1 MNGKEKQQTISIVI
15 LTWNSE
21 SFVDTCLE
29 SLCWQTRGDFELI
42 IVDNASQDKT
52 LERVEQSPF
61 RRVVSKVIANSEN
74 HGCAGGNNIGWR
86 AASGEIVVF
95 LNPDTFVEPRWLEEL
110 AGALEREPQAAIAG
124 CKIYYPNTHTLQH
137 AGGVIHPNG
146 MTTHRGNG
154 EEDCGQFDEICAMDY
169 VTGAAIAVR
178 RDFLEAAGGFDE
190 EYFPAYFEE
199 SDLCYR
205 ARRAGFKVL
214 YVPKAALYH
223 YESPGV
229 VKFSPRF
236 YELYY
241 RMRMRF
247 VLKNYS
253 WVEMFTKFLP
263 FELRWMLKEPQA
275 RGFRLMQLRA
285 LGQNLRWLFARRR
298 NP

>member
-1 MNGKEKQQTISIVI
+1 MNGKEKHQSVSIVI

-29 SLCWQTRGDFELI
+29 SISWQTRGDYELV
-42 IVDNASQDKT
+42 IVDNASRDKT
-52 LERVEQSPF
+52 LERVELSPF
-61 RRVVSKVIANSEN
+61 GRIVSKVIANKEN
-74 HGCAGGNNIGWR
+74 IGYAGGNNVGWR
-86 AASGEIVVF
+86 AASGKIIIF
-95 LNPDTFVEPRWLEEL
+95 LNPDTVVEPRWLEEL
-110 AGALEREPQAAIAG
+110 AGALEHEPQAAVAG
-124 CKIYYPNTHTLQH
+124 CKIFYPNTRTLQH
-137 AGGVIHPNG
+137 AGGIIHPNG

-154 EEDCGQFDEICAMDY
+154 EEDRGQYDEICEMDY

-178 RDFLEAAGGFDE
+178 RDFLESVGGFDE

-205 ARRAGFKVL
+205 ARKRGKKVL

-223 YESPGV
+223 FESPGV

-247 VLKNYS
+247 VLKNFS
-253 WVEMFTKFLP
+253 RWEILTKALP

-285 LGQNLRWLFARRR
+285 LGQNLRWLFKPHRI
-298 NP
+298 

>member
-1 MNGKEKQQTISIVI
+1 M
-15 LTWNSE
+15 
-21 SFVDTCLE
+21 DTCLE
-29 SLCWQTRGDFELI
+29 SISWQTRGDYELV
-42 IVDNASQDKT
+42 IVDNASRDKT
-52 LERVEQSPF
+52 LERVELSPF
-61 RRVVSKVIANSEN
+61 GRIVSKVIANKEN
-74 HGCAGGNNIGWR
+74 IGCAGGNNVGWR
-86 AASGEIVVF
+86 AASGKIIIF
-95 LNPDTFVEPRWLEEL
+95 LNPDTVVEPRWLEEL
-110 AGALEREPQAAIAG
+110 AGALEHEPQAAVAG
-124 CKIYYPNTHTLQH
+124 CKIFYPNTRTLQH
-137 AGGVIHPNG
+137 AGGIIHPNG

-154 EEDCGQFDEICAMDY
+154 EEDRGQYDEICEMDY

-178 RDFLEAAGGFDE
+178 RDFLESVGGFDE

-205 ARRAGFKVL
+205 ARKRGKKVL

-223 YESPGV
+223 FESPGV

-247 VLKNYS
+247 VLKNFS
-253 WVEMFTKFLP
+253 RWEILTKALP

-285 LGQNLRWLFARRR
+285 LGQNLRWLFKPHRI
-298 NP
+298 

>member
-1 MNGKEKQQTISIVI
+1 MNGKEKHQSVSIVI

-29 SLCWQTRGDFELI
+29 SISWQTRGDYELV
-42 IVDNASQDKT
+42 IVDNASRDKT
-52 LERVEQSPF
+52 LERVELSPF
-61 RRVVSKVIANSEN
+61 GRIVSKVIANKEN
-74 HGCAGGNNIGWR
+74 IGYAGGNNVGWR
-86 AASGEIVVF
+86 AASGKIIIF
-95 LNPDTFVEPRWLEEL
+95 LNPDTVVEPRWLEEL
-110 AGALEREPQAAIAG
+110 AGALEHEPQAAVAG
-124 CKIYYPNTHTLQH
+124 CKIFYPNTRTLQH
-137 AGGVIHPNG
+137 AGGIIHPNG

-154 EEDCGQFDEICAMDY
+154 EEDRGQYDEICEMDY

-178 RDFLEAAGGFDE
+178 RDFLESVGGFYE

-205 ARRAGFKVL
+205 ARKRGKKVL

-223 YESPGV
+223 FESPGV

-247 VLKNYS
+247 VLKNFS
-253 WVEMFTKFLP
+253 RWEILTKALP

-285 LGQNLRWLFARRR
+285 LGQNLRWLFKPHRI
-298 NP
+298 

>member
-1 MNGKEKQQTISIVI
+1 
-15 LTWNSE
+15 
-21 SFVDTCLE
+21 VDTCLE
-29 SLCWQTRGDFELI
+29 SISWQTRGDYELV
-42 IVDNASQDKT
+42 IVDNASRDKT
-52 LERVEQSPF
+52 LERVELSPF
-61 RRVVSKVIANSEN
+61 GRIVSKVIANKEN
-74 HGCAGGNNIGWR
+74 IGCAGGNNVGWR
-86 AASGEIVVF
+86 AASGKIIIF
-95 LNPDTFVEPRWLEEL
+95 LNPDTVVEPRWLEEL
-110 AGALEREPQAAIAG
+110 AGALEHEPQAAVAG
-124 CKIYYPNTHTLQH
+124 CKIFYPNTRTLQH
-137 AGGVIHPNG
+137 AGGIIHPNG

-154 EEDCGQFDEICAMDY
+154 EEDRGQYDEICEMDY

-178 RDFLEAAGGFDE
+178 RDFLESVGGFDE

-205 ARRAGFKVL
+205 ARKRGKKVL

-223 YESPGV
+223 FESPGV

-247 VLKNYS
+247 VLKNFS
-253 WVEMFTKFLP
+253 RWEILTKALP

-285 LGQNLRWLFARRR
+285 LGQNLRWLFKPHRI
-298 NP
+298 

>member
-1 MNGKEKQQTISIVI
+1 MNGKEKHQSVSIVI

-29 SLCWQTRGDFELI
+29 SISWQTRGDYELV
-42 IVDNASQDKT
+42 IVDNASRDKT
-52 LERVEQSPF
+52 LERVELSPF
-61 RRVVSKVIANSEN
+61 GRIVSKVIANKEN
-74 HGCAGGNNIGWR
+74 IGCAGGNNVGWR
-86 AASGEIVVF
+86 AASGKIIIF
-95 LNPDTFVEPRWLEEL
+95 LNPDTVVEPRWLEEL
-110 AGALEREPQAAIAG
+110 AGALEHEPQAAVAG
-124 CKIYYPNTHTLQH
+124 CKIFYPNTRTLQH
-137 AGGVIHPNG
+137 AGGIIHPNG

-154 EEDCGQFDEICAMDY
+154 EEDRGQYDEICEMDY

-178 RDFLEAAGGFDE
+178 RDFLESVGGFDE

-205 ARRAGFKVL
+205 ARKRGKKVL

-223 YESPGV
+223 FESPGV

-247 VLKNYS
+247 VLKNFS
-253 WVEMFTKFLP
+253 RWEILTKALP

-285 LGQNLRWLFARRR
+285 LGQNLRWLFKPHRI
-298 NP
+298 

>member
-1 MNGKEKQQTISIVI
+1 MNGKEKHQSVSIVI

-21 SFVDTCLE
+21 SFVNTCLE
-29 SLCWQTRGDFELI
+29 SISWQTRGDYELV
-42 IVDNASQDKT
+42 IVDNASRDKT
-52 LERVEQSPF
+52 LERVELSPF
-61 RRVVSKVIANSEN
+61 RRIVSKVIANKEN
-74 HGCAGGNNIGWR
+74 IGCAGGNNVGWR
-86 AASGEIVVF
+86 AASGKIIIF
-95 LNPDTFVEPRWLEEL
+95 LNPDTVVEPRWLEEL
-110 AGALEREPQAAIAG
+110 AGALEHEPQAAVAG
-124 CKIYYPNTHTLQH
+124 CKIFYPNTRTLQH

-154 EEDCGQFDEICAMDY
+154 EEDRGQYDEICEMDY

-178 RDFLEAAGGFDE
+178 RDFLESVSGFDE

-205 ARRAGFKVL
+205 ARKRGKKVL

-223 YESPGV
+223 FESPGV

-247 VLKNYS
+247 VLKNFS
-253 WVEMFTKFLP
+253 RWEILTKALP

-285 LGQNLRWLFARRR
+285 LGQNLRWLFKPHRI
-298 NP
+298 

>member
-1 MNGKEKQQTISIVI
+1 MNGKEKHQSVSIVI

-21 SFVDTCLE
+21 SFVNTCLE
-29 SLCWQTRGDFELI
+29 SISWQTRGDYELV
-42 IVDNASQDKT
+42 IVDNASRDKT
-52 LERVEQSPF
+52 LERVELSPF
-61 RRVVSKVIANSEN
+61 RRIVSKVIANKEN
-74 HGCAGGNNIGWR
+74 IGCAGGNNVGWR
-86 AASGEIVVF
+86 AASGKIIIF
-95 LNPDTFVEPRWLEEL
+95 LNPDTVVEPRWLEEL
-110 AGALEREPQAAIAG
+110 AGALEHEPQAAVAG
-124 CKIYYPNTHTLQH
+124 CKIFYPNTRTLQH

-154 EEDCGQFDEICAMDY
+154 EEDRGQYDEICEMDY

-178 RDFLEAAGGFDE
+178 RDFLESVGGFDE

-205 ARRAGFKVL
+205 ARKRGKKVL

-223 YESPGV
+223 FESPGV

-247 VLKNYS
+247 VLKNFS
-253 WVEMFTKFLP
+253 RWEILTKALP

-285 LGQNLRWLFARRR
+285 LGQNLRWLFKPHRI
-298 NP
+298 